1 MTKKEEW
8 NSKTPEERRMYLDYV
23 LINTS
28 LFKANHCSK
37 DFNELGYR
45 YLFDKKF
52 YEVFKI
58 QHEPT
63 RNIYF
68 IFSKEIKL

>member
-8 NSKTPEERRMYLDYV
+8 SSKTPEERRMSLDYV

-37 DFNELGYR
+37 NFTELGYR
-45 YLFDKKF
+45 YSIGTDC

-58 QHEPT
+58 QYEQT
-63 RNIYF
+63 RNIYY
-68 IFSKEIKL
+68 IFSKSI